1 MPCLALPER
10 SLSSRKRRR
19 AVKLDDT
26 IRPKWALIRF
36 KDLPQ
41 EPAEILPVDRLYTES
56 NERAVC
62 SSVAKG
68 DTCFVT
74 YETVGKS
81 GGKEGRDLS
90 CGNNAAHN
98 CELLPA
104 AVEQDLPRA
113 QEPSQLIPAT
123 VEHEPRS
130 PTIEPLSPSP
140 ATSISR
146 THWSPMTSTPTTP
159 FSQVIDPLHNYE
171 LMKRVMEDALAPYK
185 QDLEKVKEKTKC
197 YKRELEEVKEEM
209 KSYKR
214 ELEEV
219 KEELKCSKR
228 RKRNKPGP
236 GMYQIVFIY

>member
-1 MPCLALPER
+1 MCNSFCNISDQKQKKQVEDELIDDQSRLKIRNTNVKKKLAPRKSKTNKEESGKRALSTYG
-10 SLSSRKRRR
+10 SLSSILPEEILQSVQESIELLP
-19 AVKLDDT
+19 AVVEQ
-26 IRPKWALIRF
+26 
-36 KDLPQ
+36 DLPRAQ
-41 EPAEILPVDRLYTES
+41 EPS
-56 NERAVC
+56 
-62 SSVAKG
+62 
-68 DTCFVT
+68 
-74 YETVGKS
+74 
-81 GGKEGRDLS
+81 
-90 CGNNAAHN
+90 
-98 CELLPA
+98 ELLPA

-113 QEPSQLIPAT
+113 QESSQLIPAT

-140 ATSISR
+140 TTSISR

-159 FSQVIDPLHNYE
+159 FSQVIGPLHNYE

-214 ELEEV
+214 ELEEF

-228 RKRNKPGP
+228 RKRNKPAP
-236 GMYQIVFIY
+236 GMYQIVYIY